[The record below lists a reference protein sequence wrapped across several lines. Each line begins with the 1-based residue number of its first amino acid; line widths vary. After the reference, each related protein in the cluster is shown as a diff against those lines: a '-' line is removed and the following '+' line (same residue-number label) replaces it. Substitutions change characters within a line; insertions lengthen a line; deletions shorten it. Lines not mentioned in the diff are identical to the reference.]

1 MITRR
6 TLLQA
11 ALAPR
16 SLKPNLLYLLADDHA
31 GYVLGCDGNTK
42 AATPNLDRFAS
53 EGTRFAANF
62 CNSPVCTPS
71 RQSFF
76 TGQMPHSAGVTVL
89 STPLADDKPTVAKQL
104 RAAGYN
110 TAVFGKMH
118 FNVPARP
125 GLHGFDTPM
134 TEREVTRA
142 WMQDTKPRP
151 IPPDIRTKP
160 PWHPFKDPARIWLNA
175 EELPYPRYLP
185 DMRSTFQ
192 LHDAFNYLEEHK
204 DKPFAMWF
212 SLMEPHSPYDFP
224 VEYRGRFKPSQF
236 QAPRVGPEDAWQIP
250 LIFRDLTDGEKR
262 GIAASYYTSVSF
274 VDYNIG
280 LILNKLR
287 QLGLDDNT
295 LVVYM
300 ADHGYLLGQHGRFE
314 KHCCYEPALRVPLMM
329 RWPGH
334 IRRGVVTEMT
344 ESVDVPHTILDL
356 MGAEPL
362 PVRHGHSLRSYLE
375 TGRMQ
380 TPRDHIFSEYLENE
394 EACIR
399 TDRHKFIYCSGKR
412 ARKDGYATDNPTPG
426 RYFRLYDRKSDPGE
440 FTDIAHA
447 HPDLVKKYESLML
460 ARFRATHP
468 EAAEEPKDASAEDL
482 LDWYLR
488 PRDAKK

>member
-1 MITRR
+1 MLTRR

-16 SLKPNLLYLLADDHA
+16 SRRPNLLYLLADDHA
-31 GYVLGCDGNTK
+31 GYVLGCDGNRQVR
-42 AATPNLDRFAS
+42 TPNIDRLAS

-89 STPLADDKPTVAKQL
+89 STPLSDDKPTIAKQL
-104 RAAGYN
+104 RSAGYN

-125 GLHGFDTPM
+125 GLHGFDYPL

-142 WMQDTKPRP
+142 WEEQTKPRP
-151 IPPDIRTKP
+151 VPANIPTKP
-160 PWHPFKDPARIWLNA
+160 KWRPFKDPARIWLNA
-175 EELPYPRYLP
+175 DELPYPRYLA

-192 LHDAFNYLEEHK
+192 IQRAFDYLEAHK
-204 DKPFAMWF
+204 DKPFALWV
-212 SLMEPHSPYDFP
+212 SLMEPHSPFDFP
-224 VEYRGRFKPSQF
+224 IEDRGRFSPARF
-236 QAPRVGPEDAWQIP
+236 EAPRVGPEDAWQIP
-250 LIFRDLTDGEKR
+250 LIFRGLSEADKR
-262 GIAASYYTSVSF
+262 GIAAAYYTSVLF

-280 LILNKLR
+280 LMLGKLR
-287 QLGLDDNT
+287 QLGLEDDT

-300 ADHGYLLGQHGRFE
+300 ADHGYMLGQHGRFE
-314 KHCCYEPALRVPLMM
+314 KHCCYEPALRVPLTM

-334 IRRGVVTEMT
+334 IRQGVVTSMT

-356 MGAEPL
+356 LGAKPL
-362 PVRHGHSLRSYLE
+362 PVRHGQSLRPYLE
-375 TGRMQ
+375 TGRMDS
-380 TPRDHIFSEYLENE
+380 PRDHIFSEYVENE

-399 TDRHKFIYCSGKR
+399 TAQYKFIYCTGKR

-426 RYFRLYDRKSDPGE
+426 RHFRLYDHRTDPGE
-440 FTDIAHA
+440 FNDVARR
-447 HPDLVKKYESLML
+447 HPELVTKYEELML

-468 EAAEEPKDASAEDL
+468 DAPQEPKQAGREDL

-488 PRDAKK
+488 PRDAR